1 MKVRVLFRGVTDLV
15 DDTLTL
21 RVQLYHERRRV
32 VFVCLDCT
40 FFDALVTRMR
50 CQSRTQRYRQLL
62 IFSIKKTKST
72 AFLLQLSIS
81 VSLR

>member
-21 RVQLYHERRRV
+21 RVQLYHAMRRV

-50 CQSRTQRYRQLL
+50 CQSRTQRYRQQQPHSL
-62 IFSIKKTKST
+62 IAMLMFSMKKM
-72 AFLLQLSIS
+72 
-81 VSLR
+81 